1 MSAPI
6 VVTAL
11 FAPLPGKYHELH
23 DALLESI
30 PDVHAEP
37 GCELYAIHAA
47 PDDVIFMIEKWTSQ
61 ELLDLHSAGPAVKAL
76 NARINGLIS
85 KPVTVTLMTPLP
97 SGTPEQGLL

>member
-1 MSAPI
+1 MSTAV

-11 FAPLPGKYHELH
+11 FVPRPGNYHELH

-47 PDDVIFMIEKWTSQ
+47 PDDVIFMIEKWTSH
-61 ELLDLHSAGPAVKAL
+61 ELLDLHANGPAVKAL
-76 NARINGLIS
+76 NARIEGLIA